1 MPCKGKRSVL
11 EHGDPAR
18 RQSESSS
25 VPFIQQ
31 AVPPPGQRSFLPAA
45 GVQTKSST
53 LVFQQGSAGSVCLG
67 WRLWADLLQAV
78 LEVPRES
85 RPWQGMRGGRAAG
98 WIAASKGRHCGRAAC
113 SREQDE

>member
-1 MPCKGKRSVL
+1 M
-11 EHGDPAR
+11 
-18 RQSESSS
+18 
-25 VPFIQQ
+25 PFIQQ

-98 WIAASKGRHCGRAAC
+98 WIAASKGRRCGRAAC